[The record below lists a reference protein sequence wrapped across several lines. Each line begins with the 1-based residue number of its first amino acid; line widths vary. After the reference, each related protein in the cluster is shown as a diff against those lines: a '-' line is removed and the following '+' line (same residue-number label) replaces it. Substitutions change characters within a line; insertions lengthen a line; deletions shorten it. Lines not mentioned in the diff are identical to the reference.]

1 MTALL
6 VIKSP
11 YCPLYWNRGGW
22 GAAQGENFGI
32 SMLASAGRRGS
43 VVNYSPGVITAITLA

>member
-11 YCPLYWNRGGW
+11 YFPLLESGR
-22 GAAQGENFGI
+22 AAEGRENFGI
-32 SMLASAGRRGS
+32 SMLAGAGQCGS
-43 VVNYSPGVITAITLA
+43 VVNYRPGVITAISLA

>member
-11 YCPLYWNRGGW
+11 YFPLLESGRAGK
-22 GAAQGENFGI
+22 ARENFGI
-32 SMLASAGRRGS
+32 SMLAWARLRGS
-43 VVNYSPGVITAITLA
+43 VVNYHPGVISAITRA